1 LKKDLVSFHNQV
13 TYKNIPNLKQHLLQ
27 AWLAQV
33 KQSSEQHELANSSS
47 SGEIGGEVAANQVQ
61 AKSETEQR
69 NDEKKNKRKVEET
82 LLEEDRE
89 GNTKS
94 KK

>member
-1 LKKDLVSFHNQV
+1 
-13 TYKNIPNLKQHLLQ
+13 
-27 AWLAQV
+27 
-33 KQSSEQHELANSSS
+33 
-47 SGEIGGEVAANQVQ
+47 VAANQVQ

>member
-1 LKKDLVSFHNQV
+1 M
-13 TYKNIPNLKQHLLQ
+13 
-27 AWLAQV
+27 
-33 KQSSEQHELANSSS
+33 
-47 SGEIGGEVAANQVQ
+47 AANQVQ

-69 NDEKKNKRKVEET
+69 NDEKWNKRKVEET
-82 LLEEDRE
+82 LSEEDRE